1 MALFVLL
8 NCQKQWNG
16 TTSYTR
22 NSDILVFVDCICKI
36 SSGLRSATGYEHYMV
51 SMVQEGN
58 GGSTYPAWPCT
69 GIPLL
74 ISIFDISR
82 LYFHITTVLGD
93 KPTLLM
99 LNGGRITYK
108 WIYILHNAVPTLLYH
123 SSSPLPTM
131 INHGETTQVHTD
143 TSDNYSARLNILSSF
158 RRKLIQDL
166 IRKQK

>member
-1 MALFVLL
+1 MGQHHTPETPTSWSLL
-8 NCQKQWNG
+8 
-16 TTSYTR
+16 T
-22 NSDILVFVDCICKI
+22 VFVKLVQGCVVLHGNQRRRRI
-36 SSGLRSATGYEHYMV
+36 GEHYMV

-99 LNGGRITYK
+99 LNGGRITYT

-143 TSDNYSARLNILSSF
+143 TSDNYSALLNILSSF